1 MDHEPDQA
9 LKSDVNSKSKS
20 RGHSENAAKLL
31 KTGENDMRRSMEGKM
46 GEARA
51 AGQSQILTIL
61 LCYIMVLR
69 TSTHLPSHPWQH

>member
-31 KTGENDMRRSMEGKM
+31 TTGENDMSREL
-46 GEARA
+46 
-51 AGQSQILTIL
+51 LTE
-61 LCYIMVLR
+61 M
-69 TSTHLPSHPWQH
+69 